1 MYRVTKVKKRQRSV
15 STLARF
21 EEPVMKLLR
30 IVLWSAIPA
39 ALLLAAC
46 GKPPAKP
53 DEVRPVRTLT
63 VNAGATLT
71 GNTYAG
77 EVRPRYESDLGFR
90 VSGKILKRVVN
101 VGDQVRK
108 GALLAQLDPA
118 DMALNEASQ
127 RAQLNSLDAQLNV
140 ARLDYERNRKLFEEG
155 VIGAA
160 GLDHYRATF
169 DAAQA
174 QVEAGRA
181 QVRAMSNQTGYTELR
196 ADHDGIITAAM
207 GEPGQVVTAG
217 QTVMR
222 LAHSGEIEIA
232 TSVPED
238 QVGRMRVG
246 LPVQVALWSA
256 PGVPAQGSIRE
267 LASSADSA
275 TRTYAVRVAVLQP
288 PPQMKLGMTATVSV
302 PLEGPK
308 LVRIPMMAL
317 VEQREQKGVW
327 LYDAAAQ
334 AVAFRPIVVAGV
346 VGNDILVGGGLNDG
360 DVVITAGAPLLQQG
374 QKVRPMTDT
383 AAAG

>member
-1 MYRVTKVKKRQRSV
+1 MASHKV
-15 STLARF
+15 LA
-21 EEPVMKLLR
+21 LL
-30 IVLWSAIPA
+30 LP

-46 GKPPAKP
+46 GKPAAKP
-53 DEVRPVRTLT
+53 EEIRPVRTLT
-63 VNAGATLT
+63 VNAGAALT

-90 VSGKILKRVVN
+90 VSGKILRRVVN
-101 VGDQVRK
+101 VGDTVRK
-108 GALLAQLDPA
+108 GDLLARLDPA

-140 ARLDYERNRKLFEEG
+140 ARLDYERNKKLFDEG

-196 ADHDGIITAAM
+196 ADHDGVITAAM
-207 GEPGQVVTAG
+207 AEPGQVVAAG
-217 QTVMR
+217 QTVVR
-222 LAHSGEIEIA
+222 LAHSGEIEVA

-246 LPVQVALWSA
+246 MPVQVALWSA
-256 PGVPAQGSIRE
+256 PGVPAQGRIRE
-267 LASSADSA
+267 LASSADAA
-275 TRTYAVRVAVLQP
+275 TRTYAVRVSVPEP
-288 PPQMKLGMTATVSV
+288 PPQMKLGMTATVSI

-308 LVRIPMMAL
+308 LVHIPMPAL
-317 VEQREQKGVW
+317 VEQQGQKGVW
-327 LYDAAAQ
+327 IYDPAAQ
-334 AVAFRPIVVAGV
+334 AVAFRPIAIAGII
-346 VGNDILVGGGLNDG
+346 GNDILVGDGLKDG
-360 DVVITAGAPLLQQG
+360 DMVVTAGAPLLQAG
-374 QKVRPMTDT
+374 QKVRPLTET
-383 AAAG
+383 AAAR

>member
-1 MYRVTKVKKRQRSV
+1 
-15 STLARF
+15 
-21 EEPVMKLLR
+21 MKLYR
-30 IVLWSAIPA
+30 IVLWSAIPCV
-39 ALLLAAC
+39 LLLAAC

-53 DEVRPVRTLT
+53 EEIRPVRTLT
-63 VNAGATLT
+63 VNAGAALT

-101 VGDQVRK
+101 VGDTVKQ
-108 GALLAQLDPA
+108 GALLARLDPA
-118 DMALNEASQ
+118 DMALNEASE

-140 ARLDYERNRKLFEEG
+140 ARLDYERNKKLFDEG

-181 QVRAMSNQTGYTELR
+181 QVRAMSNQTGYTELH
-196 ADHDGIITAAM
+196 ADHDGVITAAM
-207 GEPGQVVTAG
+207 GEPGQVVAAG
-217 QTVMR
+217 QTVVR
-222 LAHSGEIEIA
+222 LAHSGEVEVA

-246 LPVQVALWSA
+246 MPVQIGLWSA

-267 LASSADSA
+267 LASSADAA
-275 TRTYAVRVAVLQP
+275 TRTYAVRVSVPQP
-288 PPQMKLGMTATVSV
+288 PPQMKLGMTATVSF

-308 LVRIPMMAL
+308 LVRIPMAAL
-317 VEQREQKGVW
+317 VEQQAQKGVW
-327 LYDAAAQ
+327 IYDAAAQ
-334 AVAFRPIVVAGV
+334 AVAFRPIAIAGV
-346 VGNDILVGGGLNDG
+346 IGNDILVGGGLKDG
-360 DVVITAGAPLLQQG
+360 DVVVTAGAPLLQPG

-383 AAAG
+383 AVAG